1 MSGAWKRGSDVCL
14 PVFDGCARWRRCLAG
29 CGKTLLVCLVALV
42 CLVHLVCL
50 VSLVYLVSLV
60 QSNKRNKPNRPDK
73 PNQPDRPNGPDG
85 PARIPASST
94 SKRTFGWRARREQC
108 DHLLSSWRSTLFR
121 SATARRRH
129 FTSATSSRRRSSGSG
144 ATRSNDQSQ
153 ESVKD
158 SRYIFFLRMP
168 RVDRFW
174 IEEHNALT
182 R

>member
-1 MSGAWKRGSDVCL
+1 MLPPPVTHAGETSGSHSEGECFRVR
-14 PVFDGCARWRRCLAG
+14 FRHRRRADSASGPLAPG
-29 CGKTLLVCLVALV
+29 ELSVQTNLVCLV
-42 CLVHLVCL
+42 CLVGLVCL

-85 PARIPASST
+85 PARIPVSST

-121 SATARRRH
+121 SAAARRRH

-144 ATRSNDQSQ
+144 ATRSND
-153 ESVKD
+153 
-158 SRYIFFLRMP
+158 
-168 RVDRFW
+168 
-174 IEEHNALT
+174 
-182 R
+182 